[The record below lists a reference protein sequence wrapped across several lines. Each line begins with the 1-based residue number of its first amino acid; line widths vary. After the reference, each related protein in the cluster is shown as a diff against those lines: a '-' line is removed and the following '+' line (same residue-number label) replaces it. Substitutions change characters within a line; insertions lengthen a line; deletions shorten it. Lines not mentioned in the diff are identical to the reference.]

1 MSSVSV
7 SIQKQVSGSVSISG
21 SKSETNR
28 LLILQALFPQIEIK
42 NISDSEDSDAMRK
55 GLSVADGTV
64 DVGHAG
70 TAMRFL
76 TAYFAAKPGTN
87 VLLTGSPRMKER
99 PIKVL
104 VDALRKLGADI
115 SYESIEGYPPIAIK
129 GKSLT
134 KGEVSIMANVSSQY
148 LTALLLTAPALPS
161 GLKLTIEGELTSRPY
176 LEMTIALMKQV
187 GLDVRYKGNLVTV
200 PPQQKLKPVSVTVE
214 PDWSSASYFF
224 SIVALSERGT
234 KLHLSDFGKNS
245 LQGDREVVSIYKN
258 FGVKTTFGAKG
269 ITLIKENKEV
279 PKFWEA
285 NLQDTPDIAQT
296 IAVTCFGLGTGCRL
310 TGLHTLKIK
319 ETDRLHALKIELEKL
334 GATVSITDDA
344 LLMAPGGGFKTNV
357 TIDTHRDH
365 RMAMS
370 FAPLALRVPLRIGN
384 PEVVGKSYTAFW
396 NDLKAIGFSLDF
408 AD

>member
-1 MSSVSV
+1 MASVYV
-7 SIQKQVSGSVSISG
+7 SIEKPVSGSVSISG

-28 LLILQALFPQIEIK
+28 LLILQALYPQIDIR

-55 GLSVADGTV
+55 GLSVTDGIV

-76 TAYFAAKPGTN
+76 TAYFAAKNGCKIM
-87 VLLTGSPRMKER
+87 LTGSPRMKER

-104 VDALRKLGADI
+104 VDALVELGADI
-115 SYESIEGYPPIAIK
+115 SYDSQEGYPPISIK
-129 GKSLT
+129 GKTLA
-134 KGEVSIMANVSSQY
+134 KNEVSVKADVSSQY
-148 LTALLLTAPALPS
+148 LTALLLTAPSLPS
-161 GLKLTIEGELTSRPY
+161 GLKLKLEGTLTSRPY
-176 LEMTIALMKQV
+176 LEMTMELMKQV
-187 GLDVRYKGNLVTV
+187 GLKVNHKGNVVTV
-200 PPQQKLKPVSVTVE
+200 PHQESLKPISVTVE

-224 SIVALSERGT
+224 SIVALSQPGT
-234 KLHLSDFGKNS
+234 KLHLNDFGKDS
-245 LQGDREVVSIYKN
+245 LQGDREVVSHYKT
-258 FGVKTTFGAKG
+258 FGVETKFASNG
-269 ITLIKENKEV
+269 IILTKKRNEA

-296 IAVTCFGLGTGCRL
+296 LAVTCFGLGTGCRL

-319 ETDRLHALKIELEKL
+319 ETDRLHALKTELEKL

-344 LLMAPGGGFKTNV
+344 LLLAPGGGFLSGV

-370 FAPLALRVPLRIGN
+370 FAPLALKIPVTISE
-384 PEVVGKSYTAFW
+384 PEVVGKSFTTFW
-396 NDLKAIGFSLDF
+396 DDLEKIGFSLDF
-408 AD
+408 N